1 MKKYVGMAL
10 VAGLAAMA
18 LVVGSMVSTAQQ
30 APPAG
35 EQPGQPGQRR
45 GGPGGNRGGDRPQF
59 DPERMRTMMLE
70 NLKETLGAT
79 DDEWKAI
86 EPLAKNVMEKQQAA
100 RMSGFGGFGFM
111 GRRGG
116 PGGGPGGDTAGGNRP
131 RFGTPDPE
139 VEALNKALEAKDT
152 PAKDIEAKLK
162 ALREARQK
170 KEEELKKAREEL
182 RKVLTIR
189 QEAQMVLMGYLD

>member
-10 VAGLAAMA
+10 LAGLAVLA
-18 LVVGSMVSTAQQ
+18 LVIGTALSTAQQ
-30 APPAG
+30 APGAAG
-35 EQPGQPGQRR
+35 QAGAGRGGRR
-45 GGPGGNRGGDRPQF
+45 GGAGGGPGQF
-59 DPERMRTMMLE
+59 DPAQMRTMMLE
-70 NLKETLGAT
+70 RLKETLGAS

-86 EPLAKNVMEKQQAA
+86 EPLASNVMEKQQAA
-100 RMSGFGGFGFM
+100 RMGGFGGFMG
-111 GRRGG
+111 GRRG
-116 PGGGPGGDTAGGNRP
+116 PGGGPGGDRGGGAP

-162 ALREARQK
+162 ALREARLK
-170 KEEELKKAREEL
+170 KEEELKTAREAL